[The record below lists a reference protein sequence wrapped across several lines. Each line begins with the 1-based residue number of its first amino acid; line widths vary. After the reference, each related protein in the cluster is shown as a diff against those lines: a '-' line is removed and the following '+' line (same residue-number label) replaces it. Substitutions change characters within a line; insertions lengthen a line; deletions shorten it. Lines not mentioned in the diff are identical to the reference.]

1 MLCVQWF
8 VWRPTGEIQWKFQ
21 CLSVAFSAAFPVRFQ
36 CKFQWQ
42 IQRSFSGNS
51 SAVSTLNSH
60 CIFRGFF
67 SAFSVEIQWK
77 FQCLFSCVFSGKL
90 SALSVDYYAVKIS
103 RSIQGLFTT
112 FASRSDIIL
121 FQPKMTAFVRFW
133 FIFAYKLPQRL
144 NYS

>member
-1 MLCVQWF
+1 MVRMETNSRNSVEIPVPFQWRF
-8 VWRPTGEIQWKFQ
+8 QRHFQWKFQ
-21 CLSVAFSAAFPVRFQ
+21 R
-36 CKFQWQ
+36 Q

-51 SAVSTLNSH
+51 SAVSSLNSH
-60 CIFRGFF
+60 CMFRRFF

-112 FASRSDIIL
+112 FASSSDIIL

-133 FIFAYKLPQRL
+133 FIFAFKLPKRL
-144 NYS
+144 NFS